1 MAYGELD
8 DGALVQATLDGDVR
22 AEEVL
27 FKRHVPAVHVIA
39 RRMLRDPNEADDVVQ
54 DSFALAHERLTKLRE
69 PSAFRGWLMQ
79 IAVRLV
85 HRRFRRRK
93 MLAMLGFVAMPDHEP
108 CLVEEARAD
117 LGPEA
122 RLDLRRIDVA
132 LGQVAEADRMA
143 WLLRHVDGLALEDVA
158 AACDCSL
165 ATVKRRLSRAQERVR
180 AVLGYELE
188 GGRDES

>member
-1 MAYGELD
+1 
-8 DGALVQATLDGDVR
+8 
-22 AEEVL
+22 
-27 FKRHVPAVHVIA
+27 
-39 RRMLRDPNEADDVVQ
+39 MLRDGNDVDDVVQ
-54 DSFALAHERLTKLRE
+54 DAFALAHERLTKLRE

-85 HRRFRRRK
+85 HRRFRRKK
-93 MLAMLGFVAMPDHEP
+93 MLAMLGFVAMPDKEP
-108 CLVEEARAD
+108 GLVEEARAD

-132 LGQVAEADRMA
+132 LGQVADTDRMA

-165 ATVKRRLSRAQERVR
+165 ATVKRRVSRAQERVR